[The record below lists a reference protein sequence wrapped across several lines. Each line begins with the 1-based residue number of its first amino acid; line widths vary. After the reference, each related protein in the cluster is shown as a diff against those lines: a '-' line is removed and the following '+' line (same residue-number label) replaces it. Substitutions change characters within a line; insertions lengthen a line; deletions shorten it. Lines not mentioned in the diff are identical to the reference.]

1 MLSLLQL
8 LKFIY
13 FTHQVHCGQAN
24 TRYDRSG
31 HLASV
36 HTERTRFTAFVLPI
50 PLYWLVFWRAQPFSH
65 AHDLVRVETRV
76 TTRVDEGIAAA
87 QLKMTWESSLGL
99 LLPWG

>member
-1 MLSLLQL
+1 M
-8 LKFIY
+8 
-13 FTHQVHCGQAN
+13 HCGQAN